1 MFTWDLRK
9 AKINL
14 DKHGVSFEEAATVFS
29 DPMGL
34 CWEDIEHS
42 TSSEPRLKRLGSS
55 VGRRILVVI
64 YTVRRTSDGKRT
76 IRIISARQASRKE
89 RKAYAG

>member
-14 DKHGVSFEEAATVFS
+14 GKHGVSFEEAATVFF
-29 DPMGL
+29 DRDGL
-34 CWEDIEHS
+34 EWEDLAHS
-42 TSSEPRLKRLGSS
+42 DRETRLKRLGISI
-55 VGRRILVVI
+55 GGRILIVV
-64 YTVRRTSDGKRT
+64 YTVRRTPDGKEA

-89 RKAYAG
+89 RQAYFG